1 MEIVF
6 LLLIFILAFLYSS
19 VGHGGASGYLALM
32 ALFSIDPSLMKSSA
46 LLLNF
51 FVSSIAFIAFY
62 RGGHFKWKLLLP
74 FIITSIPMAYLS
86 AGIKINSTM
95 YKGILAV
102 CLLFGIIRM
111 LFMSRT
117 ENEKSKQLPFQAG
130 LTIGALLGFI
140 SGLIGIGG
148 GIILSP
154 ILIIFRWAS
163 LKETAA
169 VSAMFIFLN
178 SASGLFGLG
187 NTGLNLNSEMITMTG
202 MAIIGGIAGSYAGS
216 FKWQYEKL
224 KYALALVLLIASF
237 KLFII

>member
-46 LLLNF
+46 LLLNV

-62 RGGHFKWKLLLP
+62 RGGHFRWKLLLP
-74 FIITSIPMAYLS
+74 FIITSIPMAYLG
-86 AGIKINSTM
+86 AGIKINPIM

-102 CLLFGIIRM
+102 CLIFGIVRM

-117 ENEKSKQLPFQAG
+117 ENEKSKPLPFQAG
-130 LTIGALLGFI
+130 LAIGALLGFI

-169 VSAMFIFLN
+169 VSAMFILLN

-187 NTGLNLNSEMITMTG
+187 NTGLNLNSEIITMTG
-202 MAIIGGIAGSYAGS
+202 IAITGGIAGSYAGS

-224 KYALALVLLIASF
+224 KYTLALVLLIASF
-237 KLFII
+237 KLLII